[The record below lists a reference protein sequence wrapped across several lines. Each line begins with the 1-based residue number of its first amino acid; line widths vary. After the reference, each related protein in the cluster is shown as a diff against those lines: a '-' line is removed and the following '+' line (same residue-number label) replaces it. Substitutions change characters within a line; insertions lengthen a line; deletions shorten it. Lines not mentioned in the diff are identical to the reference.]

1 MTAVGSAFC
10 IRCGSQIV
18 AGASFCSV
26 CGGSQ
31 RATSLSE
38 MAVPGVQ
45 APVGAH
51 SRVRVESGPG
61 AQPLAGVLAIIGA
74 LGMVPAML
82 LPLVHYQYP
91 GPSGIP
97 PFTLDTAILY
107 LDENHWAYDWF
118 AIGLGLSAVL
128 ALVGGFLLLTGAMR
142 SKLGAGLLL
151 AIGLTQFCAF
161 GARFPEWVFDPN
173 QQIMSL
179 GPAAF
184 IGVAASA
191 AVFLGGLVAATARE

>member
-97 PFTLDTAILY
+97 PYTLD
-107 LDENHWAYDWF
+107 
-118 AIGLGLSAVL
+118 
-128 ALVGGFLLLTGAMR
+128 AMKER
-142 SKLGAGLLL
+142 
-151 AIGLTQFCAF
+151 
-161 GARFPEWVFDPN
+161 
-173 QQIMSL
+173 
-179 GPAAF
+179 
-184 IGVAASA
+184 ASA
-191 AVFLGGLVAATARE
+191 PMLTRYPAWVRARQAIRWRPRSWCTSE